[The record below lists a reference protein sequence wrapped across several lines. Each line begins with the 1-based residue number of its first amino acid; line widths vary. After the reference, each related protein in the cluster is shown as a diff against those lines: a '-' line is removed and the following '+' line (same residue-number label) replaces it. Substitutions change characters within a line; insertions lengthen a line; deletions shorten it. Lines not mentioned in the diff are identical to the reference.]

1 MLEKAA
7 EDIEDD
13 VEDLIANSTAEV
25 PVMEENNN
33 ATEQGLDEIEMLD
46 LVPLQELVEGRWKFL
61 FVIPPRD

>member
-13 VEDLIANSTAEV
+13 VEELIANSTAEV
-25 PVMEENNN
+25 PVIEENNN

-46 LVPLQELVEGRWKFL
+46 LVPLQELVEGR
-61 FVIPPRD
+61 

>member
-13 VEDLIANSTAEV
+13 AEDFIANSTAEV
-25 PVMEENNN
+25 PVIEENNN

-46 LVPLQELVEGRWKFL
+46 LVPLQELVEG
-61 FVIPPRD
+61 P